1 MDDADQMAELTDA
14 FLEIALRR
22 DSQFGELPQIS
33 SSRIEMLN
41 AVLMKEFPVNAAF
54 KVIAARRDDLLDRD
68 HLSIPETVATILHRK
83 VEAIGDAGNHWQAW
97 PLKLLDLLQTPARA
111 AAVGCLLMVAAIL
124 YFEQWRFP
132 RPNVAEQND
141 SLTTQNILLGTPIG
155 TLPKEGLAE
164 RPSQLPSLASPA
176 SDRSSSALDRLQRIS
191 APRNQ
196 FNLRI
201 STTELV
207 CLRTSFLTANH
218 TYPGEMSDAPVGI
231 RLDLP
236 VRSIFIDGDNAG
248 IP

>member
-1 MDDADQMAELTDA
+1 
-14 FLEIALRR
+14 
-22 DSQFGELPQIS
+22 
-33 SSRIEMLN
+33 
-41 AVLMKEFPVNAAF
+41 
-54 KVIAARRDDLLDRD
+54 
-68 HLSIPETVATILHRK
+68 
-83 VEAIGDAGNHWQAW
+83 
-97 PLKLLDLLQTPARA
+97 
-111 AAVGCLLMVAAIL
+111 MVAAIL

-164 RPSQLPSLASPA
+164 RPSQLSSLASPA
-176 SDRSSSALDRLQRIS
+176 SDRSSSALNRLQRIS